1 MIMLKPLNDKIVVKE
16 IAVEQTHSSGII
28 LQGNITGEI
37 KRAWVTAIGKDVSE
51 VKVDDVLLIDWQFA
65 AKSTIDGET
74 IFVIKEENVI
84 AVVEPD

>member
-1 MIMLKPLNDKIVVKE
+1 MLKPLNDKIVVKE

-37 KRAWVTAIGKDVSE
+37 KRARVTAIGKDVSE

>member
-1 MIMLKPLNDKIVVKE
+1 MLKPLNDKIVVKE

-28 LQGNITGEI
+28 LQGNVTGEM
-37 KRAWVTAIGKDVSE
+37 KRVRVTAIGKDVSE

-65 AKSTIDGET
+65 AKSTVDGD
-74 IFVIKEENVI
+74 IIYVIKEENVI